1 MEVTITLTDP
11 TIYTA
16 PWVSRT
22 TLRLNPTSEI
32 GEYFCVPSDEELYKK
47 VMREAGSRSRQVDDS
62 LPAARRPH
70 SLRRE
75 NRKRDAVRH

>member
-22 TLRLNPTSEI
+22 TLRLNPT
-32 GEYFCVPSDEELYKK
+32 SDEELYKK